1 MAGLAHRAS
10 PSDNAEEFEDAGW
23 QSVERSV
30 AGDVTVIGSF
40 IFAPTDKQV

>member
-10 PSDNAEEFEDAGW
+10 PSENAAEFEGAGW

-30 AGDVTVIGSF
+30 AGDVTGIGSF
-40 IFAPTDKQV
+40 ILARYDKQV